1 MAISKVIFEYLT
13 LALEFASA
21 GIIVFGI
28 LFSVVLAAI
37 KLIKKSEK
45 DKIYHSFRIM
55 VGRCILLGLELL
67 IAADIIRSLALQLTL
82 QSVGLL
88 GIIVLVRTFLSFS
101 MEVEMNGRWPWQKEP
116 GWGECK
122 SWKRLKSPG
131 LIKRTAG

>member
-1 MAISKVIFEYLT
+1 MAISRVIFEYLT

-28 LFSVVLAAI
+28 LFSVVLAVV
-37 KLIKKSEK
+37 KLLKKSGK
-45 DKIYHSFRIM
+45 DKIYQSFRIM

-101 MEVEMNGRWPWQKEP
+101 MEVEMNGRWPWQKE
-116 GWGECK
+116 
-122 SWKRLKSPG
+122 
-131 LIKRTAG
+131 

>member
-1 MAISKVIFEYLT
+1 MAISRVIFEYLT

-28 LFSVVLAAI
+28 LFSVVFAVI
-37 KLIKKSEK
+37 KLIKKSGK
-45 DKIYHSFRIM
+45 DKIYQSFRIM

-101 MEVEMNGRWPWQKEP
+101 LEVEMNGRWPWQKE
-116 GWGECK
+116 
-122 SWKRLKSPG
+122 
-131 LIKRTAG
+131 

>member
-13 LALEFASA
+13 LALEFVSA

-28 LFSVVLAAI
+28 LFSVVLAVV
-37 KLIKKSEK
+37 KLIKKSAK
-45 DKIYHSFRIM
+45 GKIYHSFRVM

-88 GIIVLVRTFLSFS
+88 AIIVLVRTFLSFS
-101 MEVEMNGRWPWQKEP
+101 LEVEMNRRWPWQKE
-116 GWGECK
+116 
-122 SWKRLKSPG
+122 
-131 LIKRTAG
+131 

>member
-1 MAISKVIFEYLT
+1 MIFEYLT

-28 LFSVVLAAI
+28 LFSVVLAFI
-37 KLIKKSEK
+37 KLIKKSKK
-45 DKIYHSFRIM
+45 DNVYQSFRVM

-88 GIIVLVRTFLSFS
+88 AIIVLVRTFLSFS
-101 MEVEMNGRWPWQKEP
+101 LEVEMNGRWPWQKE
-116 GWGECK
+116 
-122 SWKRLKSPG
+122 
-131 LIKRTAG
+131 

>member
-1 MAISKVIFEYLT
+1 MAMSRVIFEYLT

-21 GIIVFGI
+21 AIIVFGI
-28 LFSVVLAAI
+28 LFSVVFAVI
-37 KLIKKSEK
+37 RLIKKSGK
-45 DKIYHSFRIM
+45 DKIYQSFRIM

-101 MEVEMNGRWPWQKEP
+101 LEVEMNGRWPWQKE
-116 GWGECK
+116 
-122 SWKRLKSPG
+122 
-131 LIKRTAG
+131 

>member
-1 MAISKVIFEYLT
+1 MAISRVIFEYLT

-28 LFSVVLAAI
+28 LFAAVFVVI
-37 KLIKKSEK
+37 RLIKKSGK
-45 DKIYHSFRIM
+45 DKIYQSFRIM

-101 MEVEMNGRWPWQKEP
+101 LEVEMNGRWPWQK
-116 GWGECK
+116 K
-122 SWKRLKSPG
+122 
-131 LIKRTAG
+131 